1 MTSQKDDILGGPL
14 RRDRTPKGSRWWKR
28 NQRVLQVE
36 EPAGN
41 AASTSNSHSNGS
53 STSYSSSSGSTYK
66 TTVETTLHL
75 VSLRTKTFW
84 TLK

>member
-1 MTSQKDDILGGPL
+1 MGGPL

-41 AASTSNSHSNGS
+41 AASNSIVIVMVIVVV
-53 STSYSSSSGSTYK
+53 
-66 TTVETTLHL
+66 TVQW
-75 VSLRTKTFW
+75 K
-84 TLK
+84 